1 MKPYIVYYR
10 FKGPGE
16 KKPGAVKQY
25 RLYASGLEEA
35 RRLVT
40 QHAKYPDIK
49 VLGIKPA

>member
-10 FKGPGE
+10 FKGSGE

-25 RLYASGLEEA
+25 RLYASSFEEA

-40 QHAKYPDIK
+40 QHARYPDIE
-49 VLGIKPA
+49 VLSIKLA